1 MSDLADILGVSKGT
15 KSVKRV
21 FEQDNNNS
29 VDKLPRYLNKVVD
42 NKTPPS
48 AVPSFTENGIGS
60 FALDLKF

>member
-15 KSVKRV
+15 KSVKRAS
-21 FEQDNNNS
+21 QKDNNNYTH
-29 VDKLPRYLNKVVD
+29 KLPKYLNKVVD

-48 AVPSFTENGIGS
+48 SVPSFTENGVGS